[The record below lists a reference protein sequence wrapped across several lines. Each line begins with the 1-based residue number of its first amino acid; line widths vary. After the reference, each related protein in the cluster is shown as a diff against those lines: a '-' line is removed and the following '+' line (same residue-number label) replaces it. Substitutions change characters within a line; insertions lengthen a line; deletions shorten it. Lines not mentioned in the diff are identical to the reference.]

1 VRGSSI
7 QGQMAKAD
15 KISSPSAA
23 NASASPFVV
32 AIRLAGIKFLPAFIN
47 GCILLFVFSAANSDV
62 YIGSRTL
69 FQLAVQGQA
78 PAIFKRVDKRGI
90 PHYAL
95 FTCVAFLA
103 LSYICVSSS
112 ALTIFRYFTSL
123 VSRHQS
129 HLCILPLILAT
140 FPCSRSPSMAL
151 SSGSPCSSRISVSE
165 ALSRFKTLTPLPWLI
180 KRECLCC

>member
-1 VRGSSI
+1 
-7 QGQMAKAD
+7 MPA
-15 KISSPSAA
+15 ISALISLCLFSAA

-78 PAIFKRVDKRGI
+78 PKIFKRVDKRGI
-90 PHYAL
+90 PIYAL
-95 FTCVAFLA
+95 FTCGAFLA

-123 VSRHQS
+123 VSRAMF
-129 HLCILPLILAT
+129 PLLSIEYSSPRASTDLSVRRLDLDRPACLAHSI
-140 FPCSRSPSMAL
+140 PQRHEVPEL
-151 SSGSPCSSRISVSE
+151 
-165 ALSRFKTLTPLPWLI
+165 
-180 KRECLCC
+180 

>member
-1 VRGSSI
+1 MFCAESVLSGLIDFFSH
-7 QGQMAKAD
+7 
-15 KISSPSAA
+15 SAA
-23 NASASPFVV
+23 NAAASPFVV

-78 PAIFKRVDKRGI
+78 PKIFKRVDKRGI
-90 PHYAL
+90 PIYAL
-95 FTCVAFLA
+95 MTCVAFLA

-123 VSRHQS
+123 VST
-129 HLCILPLILAT
+129 AT
-140 FPCSRSPSMAL
+140 
-151 SSGSPCSSRISVSE
+151 
-165 ALSRFKTLTPLPWLI
+165 SRFVRGQTAHILND
-180 KRECLCC
+180 